1 MKRCYNTFVVMDCK
15 RRTPILV
22 TSSARKARAELC
34 IGRRIEV
41 WNCNALVE
49 RIYTG
54 SRYGM
59 DDYVRAEKEYH
70 AQKQAQR
77 EHYNRLRRGG

>member
-70 AQKQAQR
+70 TQKQAQR

>member
-15 RRTPILV
+15 RRTPVLV
-22 TSSARKARAELC
+22 TSSARKAKAELHT
-34 IGRRIEV
+34 GRRVEV
-41 WNCNALVE
+41 WNCNSLVE